1 MHKYLVLLFFVCLT
15 GNVIKAQNPDDALRS
30 AWFIP
35 GGTARSMAIGG
46 AMGSL
51 GGDMSAMTVNPAGLG
66 FYRTKELAI
75 SPAFNLNKNEFSYQ
89 NNLSAGNV
97 NAFALGTSGYIDGG
111 HRDYYDNNI
120 THSYGFSFTQTAAF
134 GNKLNYTGTNNTS
147 SYSEQYLEELV
158 RDGAN
163 IDAASNNYITGS
175 SLAFFTYLIDSVADA
190 QGNLIG
196 YRSLVPLEGG
206 IIQNYDETRSGGM
219 YDISFGYGV
228 NMNEKILLGAS
239 FNIPFSIYNSDL
251 IYTETDPSDVLN
263 NFNYSSLEQNF
274 RSFGIGANLKL
285 GIIYRPKEFLR
296 FGFAFHTPSY
306 MVFSD
311 RLKATMTTDTEGYK
325 GVQTKSS
332 ADADFGIGEWTTRDY
347 AQLTPWRAIV
357 SGSYVFRETQDTKLQ
372 RGFITADVEYVNYR
386 GARFSQVAEDPDPAY
401 DSYLSFANET
411 NKTFLKGAINARAGA
426 EIKFAPWAIRAG
438 AAYYGNPY
446 EDVPTKASRVL
457 LSGGIGY
464 RYEGMFLDL
473 TYAYTMNKDLQ
484 FPYRLND
491 VPNSFAVWN
500 NNRGQ
505 IMATVGVK
513 L

>member
-1 MHKYLVLLFFVCLT
+1 MHKYLVLFIFLCLIRL
-15 GNVIKAQNPDDALRS
+15 NLNAQNPDDALRS

-51 GGDMSAMTVNPAGLG
+51 GGDMAVMNVNPAGLG
-66 FYRTKELAI
+66 FYRTREAVF
-75 SPAFNLNKNEFSYQ
+75 SPGFNLNNNEFSYFNNITSGNQ
-89 NNLSAGNV
+89 NS
-97 NAFALGTSGYIDGG
+97 FTLGTSGYIDGG
-111 HRDYYDNNI
+111 HKGYSNATA
-120 THSYGFSFTQTAAF
+120 THSYGISFTQTAAF
-134 GNKLNYTGTNNTS
+134 GNRVQFEGVNNTS

-175 SLAFFTYLIDSVADA
+175 SLAFFTYLVDSVADA

-196 YRSLVPLEGG
+196 YRSLVPLEAGL
-206 IIQNYDETRSGGM
+206 IQNYDETRSGGM
-219 YDISFGYGV
+219 YDISFGYAV

-239 FNIPFSIYNSDL
+239 FNIPFQIYNSEL
-251 IYTETDPSDVLN
+251 TYSETDFGDAQN
-263 NFNYSSLEQNF
+263 NFAYSTLQQSF
-274 RSFGIGANLKL
+274 RSFGLGANVKL
-285 GIIYRPKEFLR
+285 GMIYRPSEFIR
-296 FGFAFHTPSY
+296 FGLALHTPSY
-306 MVFSD
+306 MIFSD

-332 ADADFGIGEWTTRDY
+332 ADADFGIGEWVTRDY

-357 SGSYVFRETQDTKLQ
+357 SGSYVFRETQDTKKQ
-372 RGFITADVEYVNYR
+372 RGFVTADLEYVNYR
-386 GARFSQVAEDPDPAY
+386 GARFSQVSEDPDPAY
-401 DSYLSFANET
+401 DSYLKFANET
-411 NKTFLKGAINARAGA
+411 NKLYLQGALNARAGA

-438 AAYYGNPY
+438 LAYYGNPY
-446 EDVPTKASRVL
+446 ADVPVKAQRML
-457 LSGGIGY
+457 FSGGIGY
-464 RYEGMFLDL
+464 RYEGMFIDL

-491 VPNSFAVWN
+491 VPNTFATWN